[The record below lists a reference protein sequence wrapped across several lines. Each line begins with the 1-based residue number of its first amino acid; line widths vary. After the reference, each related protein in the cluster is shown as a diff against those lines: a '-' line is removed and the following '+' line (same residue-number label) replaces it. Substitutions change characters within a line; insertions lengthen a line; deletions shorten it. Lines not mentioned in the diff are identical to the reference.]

1 VCINLNEEREE
12 DAPMSEQNYR
22 RLEFANKAKG
32 FDGPTQ
38 LPRDDDERRNWQNAK
53 SAVAVDAHAL

>member
-1 VCINLNEEREE
+1 
-12 DAPMSEQNYR
+12 MSEQNYR